1 MSDDIFIP
9 NNVLVVTFEDD
20 QRAYEAISVLN
31 ELDAQ
36 GQLQLTEAA
45 VVTRRDDGQVIAH
58 DQTGDPVPVNTLSGG
73 LIGLLVGVLGG
84 PLGVLIGGA
93 TGLLAGSLFDLDDA
107 DDTDSVL
114 SEMSKSIRVGHT
126 ALLAQ
131 VEEQSPEIVDAA
143 MARLSGTVVRRPTY
157 DVEVELEAAREA
169 QSRAKREARK
179 ELLKARHEKNK
190 AEAHEKVEA
199 MKAKLHHDKTPA
211 GAGS

>member
-1 MSDDIFIP
+1 MSDEIFIP

-20 QRAYEAISVLN
+20 QRAYEAVSVLN

-157 DVEVELEAAREA
+157 DVEVEIEAAREA
-169 QSRAKREARK
+169 QSKAKREARK